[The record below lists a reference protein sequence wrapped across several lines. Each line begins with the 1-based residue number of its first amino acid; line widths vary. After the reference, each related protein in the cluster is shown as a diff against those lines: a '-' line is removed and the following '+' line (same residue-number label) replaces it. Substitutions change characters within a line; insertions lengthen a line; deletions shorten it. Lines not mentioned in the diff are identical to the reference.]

1 MKFLVF
7 HLFIIC
13 LGAFVALKITGSVWI
28 TILLVVVFG
37 VIPAFRLNNY
47 YLEELTVFLCSV

>member
-7 HLFIIC
+7 HLLIIC
-13 LGAFVALKITGSVWI
+13 LVSFVALKITGSVWM

-47 YLEELTVFLCSV
+47 YLEELTVFLCSA